1 MRRLRSFDDVV
12 DWRLCV
18 GCGACV
24 HACPSSGGRMVHV
37 EAEGFRP
44 VFTTPDR
51 AEMAAALPVCPG
63 YQVDAR
69 VEAPG
74 PMSSPEYGSALEI
87 WEGWAA
93 DPDVRLRA
101 SSGGILTALSLYLI
115 EVEHFGGVLHAGM
128 DADAPWMNRNYVSR
142 TRADVLAR
150 AGSRYAPSSPC
161 AGLGEIAGAAG
172 PHAFIGKPCDVSAV
186 DALRR
191 RDPRIDRS
199 LGLVLSFFCA
209 GTPSTRG
216 TLDLM
221 QQLGVQPDETTAVHY
236 RGDGWPGRFR
246 MTLRS
251 GRPASSL
258 SYEESWS
265 RLTGYRP
272 VRCNLCPDGLGRLAD
287 ISCGDA
293 WDHFDETGDSGRSLI
308 IVRTERG
315 RRHLHAA
322 MRAGYITLTPAGPA
336 RVVAAQRALLQRR
349 RDLFGRLAALTM
361 LGAPVPSYK
370 GFGLVR
376 AWVGAGPRRWMAT
389 VGGTLRRV
397 IQRAW
402 FRRQP
407 PYKVAT
413 DAP

>member
-1 MRRLRSFDDVV
+1 MRRLRNLQDVV

-24 HACPSSGGRMVHV
+24 YACPSSGGRMVDV
-37 EAEGFRP
+37 EAEGRRP
-44 VFTTPDR
+44 VFRTPDHV
-51 AEMAAALPVCPG
+51 EMAAALRVCPG

-69 VEAPG
+69 VSPAG
-74 PMSSPEYGSALEI
+74 PASHSSYGSALEI

-101 SSGGILTALSLYLI
+101 SSGGILTALSLFLI
-115 EVEHFGGVLHAGM
+115 EAEGFGGVLHAGM
-128 DADAPWMNRNYVSR
+128 DAESPWMNRNYVSR

-161 AGLGEIAGAAG
+161 EALGAIDDERG

-186 DALRR
+186 AELRR
-191 RDPRIDRS
+191 QDPQLDRR

-221 QQLGVQPDETTAVHY
+221 NRLGARPEDTTEVHY

-246 MTLRS
+246 MTLRN
-251 GRPASSL
+251 GQRASSL

-265 RLTGYRP
+265 RLTSYRP
-272 VRCNLCPDGLGRLAD
+272 MRCNLCPDGLGRLAD

-293 WDHFDETGDSGRSLI
+293 WDRFGDEGDKGRSLI
-308 IVRTERG
+308 LVRTERG
-315 RRHLHAA
+315 RRYLQAA
-322 MRAGYITLTPAGPA
+322 ARAGYVTLVPAGPT
-336 RVVAAQRALLQRR
+336 RVLAAQRALLQRR
-349 RDLFGRLAALTM
+349 RELFGRMAALRM
-361 LGAPVPSYK
+361 LAIPVPSYR
-370 GFGLVR
+370 GFALFR
-376 AWVGAGPRRWMAT
+376 AWIGSGPDRWVAT
-389 VGGTLRRV
+389 LGGTLRRV
-397 IQRAW
+397 VQRTW
-402 FRRQP
+402 FRRRP
-407 PYKVAT
+407 AYKAAA
-413 DAP
+413 DAS